1 MGNGGNDD
9 SRGMGSRVSKFREIK
24 RLTAEQLAERA
35 GIEAN
40 IITRIEKDELKP
52 SLATLLKISRAM
64 GIRLANFLDDSVGPD
79 PIVVRA
85 SDRDVLGET
94 ELSSGADAPT
104 SLEFH
109 SLGRGK
115 IDRHMEPFYIE
126 IVPKPP
132 GQVKVSQHEGEE
144 FIVVMSGKVELQYQ
158 KETYILEPGDSA
170 YYSSDVPHRLVALN
184 DEKAEIIAVIYF
196 HT

>member
-1 MGNGGNDD
+1 MANGD
-9 SRGMGSRVSKFREIK
+9 SGDTRGMGGRVRKFRDIK
-24 RLTAEQLAERA
+24 RLTAEELAERA
-35 GIEAN
+35 GLEAALL
-40 IITRIEKDELKP
+40 TRIEDNEVKP
-52 SLATLLKISRAM
+52 SLGTLLKISRAM

-126 IVPKPP
+126 VVPRPP
-132 GQVKVSQHEGEE
+132 GQVKVSRHEGEE
-144 FIVVMSGKVELQYQ
+144 FIVVLSGKVELQYG
-158 KETYILEPGDSA
+158 KDTYILEPGDSV
-170 YYSSDVPHRLVALN
+170 YYSSDVSHRLVALN
-184 DEKAEIIAVIYF
+184 EEKAEIIAVIYF

>member
-1 MGNGGNDD
+1 
-9 SRGMGSRVSKFREIK
+9 MGSRVSKFREIK
-24 RLTAEQLAERA
+24 RLTAEELAARA
-35 GIEAN
+35 GVEAN
-40 IITRIEKDELKP
+40 IITRIENDELKP
-52 SLATLLKISRAM
+52 SLATLVKVARAM
-64 GIRLANFLDDSVGPD
+64 GIRLANFLDDSVSPD

-85 SDRDVLGET
+85 SDRDALGET

-126 IVPKPP
+126 IVPHPP

>member
-1 MGNGGNDD
+1 MANGD
-9 SRGMGSRVSKFREIK
+9 SDTRGMGARVRKFRDIK
-24 RLTAEQLAERA
+24 RLTTEELAKRA
-35 GIEAN
+35 GLEAS
-40 IITRIEKDELKP
+40 IVTRIEDDKLKP

-64 GIRLANFLDDSVGPD
+64 GIRLANFLDDTVGPD
-79 PIVVRA
+79 PVVVRA

-126 IVPKPP
+126 VVPRPP
-132 GQVKVSQHEGEE
+132 GQVKVSHHEGEE
-144 FIVVMSGKVELQYQ
+144 FIVVMSGIVELQYG
-158 KETYILEPGDSA
+158 KDTYTLEPGDSA